1 MVRSLAFLLS
11 ALPTVRRFC
20 LNLLSKTQGL
30 KRIVCFIVLIFGFIA
45 GFSQKGAVL
54 FGIVSDSAGN
64 ALPGANVGVVNLSKP
79 VGGMAD
85 DKGNYSFEV
94 PDNKKLKVVVSFVGY
109 RKEERTLV
117 LRKGEKHRLDFV
129 LVEESSLLQAVEVR
143 GDNSREEG
151 LTRISSEWAKNVAG
165 PTGGVESLLK
175 SLDGV
180 SSNNELS
187 SQYNVRGG
195 NFDENLVYVND
206 IEVFRPFLVRSA
218 QQEGL
223 SFINSDM
230 VSDIVFSSGGF
241 DAKYGDK
248 MSSVL
253 DIKYRKPQEFS
264 ASASFG
270 LLGASLHVEQAL
282 GSRFTYQ
289 LGFRNKNTKH
299 LISAMDTEGD
309 YFPSFN
315 DLQLYATY
323 DLNEK
328 TELAFL
334 GNVAYNKYEFIP
346 QNRETSFGNLY
357 ELLKLKVYFDGQE
370 ADKFSSLFGAFML
383 THNPTK
389 DLQLKFI
396 VSGFATDE
404 RVNYDIQ
411 GQYWL
416 SETGLGYGDDEGL
429 ERGIGTY
436 KEHARN
442 HLVANIYNIEHKG
455 LKYGKGGKLRWGL
468 KYQRELIND
477 RMNEWKMV
485 DSAGYTI
492 PSNPDVPGV
501 YDTVTPPA
509 LQNVFK
515 SDNDM
520 SSNRLT
526 AYIQRDWSISTKAG
540 KWFLNAGARVSYW
553 DFNDEVFL
561 SPRASIGFS
570 PASKKDL
577 LFRFATGLYAQ
588 SPFYKEL
595 RDETGRINKDIRS
608 QKSWHFVLSSDWNF
622 TMLERPFKF
631 IASVY
636 YKYMWDLIPYR
647 VDNVQLRY
655 TARNNA
661 VGYARGIDMRL
672 YGEFI
677 KGIDSWLTLS
687 LMNTE
692 EDIDGDG
699 AGYIPRPTDQLYNIN
714 VSFQDYVPR
723 MPYLRV
729 YLNFNYGSGYPY
741 GAPNSERYLQTNRMP
756 DYLRCDIAFTF
767 RIKDENT
774 KWAQNNFM
782 KVFKRIWLNVEWFN
796 VFSSKNVISYFWVAD
811 YSNKY
816 YGVPNYLTPSQI
828 NAKLTVEF

>member
-1 MVRSLAFLLS
+1 M
-11 ALPTVRRFC
+11 
-20 LNLLSKTQGL
+20 
-30 KRIVCFIVLIFGFIA
+30 KRIICFFVSLICFFVS
-45 GFSQKGAVL
+45 FSQNQATIY
-54 FGIVSDSAGN
+54 GIVKDSLQNG
-64 ALPGANVGVVNLSKP
+64 LSPANVGVINLSKP
-79 VGGMAD
+79 IGSTTNEQGRFSLNVPAD
-85 DKGNYSFEV
+85 KEL
-94 PDNKKLKVVVSFVGY
+94 KLVVSYVGY
-109 RKEERTLV
+109 ETQEHTLV
-117 LRKGEKHRLDFV
+117 LSKGEKRELEFV
-129 LVEESSLLQAVEVR
+129 LSFASSTLPVAQVK
-143 GDNSREEG
+143 GDFSREEG
-151 LTRISSEWAKNVAG
+151 LTRISSQWAKHVAG
-165 PTGGVESLLK
+165 PIGGVESLLK
-175 SLDGV
+175 SIGGV

-206 IEVFRPFLVRSA
+206 IEVFRPFLVRNA

-264 ASASFG
+264 ATASVS
-270 LLGASLHVEQAL
+270 LLGANLHLEQAI
-282 GSRFTYQ
+282 GNRFTYQ

-328 TELAFL
+328 SEIAFL
-334 GNVAYNKYEFIP
+334 GNAAYNTYNFIP
-346 QNRETSFGNLY
+346 QNRETSFGNVY
-357 ELLKLKVYFDGQE
+357 EMLKLKVYFDGQE
-370 ADKFSSLFGAFML
+370 LDKFASLFGAVMF
-383 THNPTK
+383 TYNPFK
-389 DLQLKFI
+389 DLQLKLI
-396 VSGFATDE
+396 ASGFATDE
-404 RVNYDIQ
+404 RINYDIQ

-416 SETGLGYGDDEGL
+416 SETGLGYGDEEGL

-436 KEHARN
+436 IEHARN
-442 HLVANIYNIEHKG
+442 HLIANIYNIEHKG
-455 LKYGKGGKLRWGL
+455 YRFYDEGKLTWGI
-468 KYQRELIND
+468 KYQRELIYD
-477 RMNEWKMV
+477 RVNEWKMV
-485 DSAGYTI
+485 DSAGYAI
-492 PSNPDVPGV
+492 PSTPDIPGV
-501 YDTVTPPA
+501 YDTVSSPA

-515 SDNDM
+515 SNNEIE
-520 SSNRLT
+520 SNRIN
-526 AYIQRDWSISTKAG
+526 AYLQRDWKKYSKIGNWYANLG
-540 KWFLNAGARVSYW
+540 GRIMYW
-553 DFNDEVFL
+553 DFNNEVFV
-561 SPRASIGFS
+561 SPRASVSFT
-570 PASKKDL
+570 PAVNRDL
-577 LFRFATGLYAQ
+577 LFRFATGIYAQ

-595 RDETGRINKDIRS
+595 RNEKGEINPDIRS
-608 QKSWHFVLSSDWNF
+608 QKSWHIVLSSDWKF
-622 TMLERPFKF
+622 TMLDRPFKLMGS
-631 IASVY
+631 IY

-655 TARNNA
+655 SAQNNS
-661 VGYARGIDMRL
+661 VGFAKGIDVRL

-677 KGIDSWLTLS
+677 KGIDSWLSLS

-692 EDIDGDG
+692 EDIKGDN

-714 VSFQDYVPR
+714 ISFQDYVPK

-729 YLNFNYGSGYPY
+729 YLSFNYGSGYPY

-767 RIKDENT
+767 RIKDENSA
-774 KWAQNNFM
+774 WAKNNFM
-782 KVFKRIWLNVEWFN
+782 KAFKRIWFNVEWFN
-796 VFSSKNVISYFWVAD
+796 VFSTKNVISYFWVAD

-828 NAKLTVEF
+828 NAKLTLEF

>member
-1 MVRSLAFLLS
+1 M
-11 ALPTVRRFC
+11 
-20 LNLLSKTQGL
+20 
-30 KRIVCFIVLIFGFIA
+30 
-45 GFSQKGAVL
+45 
-54 FGIVSDSAGN
+54 
-64 ALPGANVGVVNLSKP
+64 
-79 VGGMAD
+79 
-85 DKGNYSFEV
+85 
-94 PDNKKLKVVVSFVGY
+94 
-109 RKEERTLV
+109 
-117 LRKGEKHRLDFV
+117 
-129 LVEESSLLQAVEVR
+129 
-143 GDNSREEG
+143 
-151 LTRISSEWAKNVAG
+151 
-165 PTGGVESLLK
+165 
-175 SLDGV
+175 

-389 DLQLKFI
+389 DLRLKFI
-396 VSGFATDE
+396 ASGFATDE

-468 KYQRELIND
+468 KYQRE
-477 RMNEWKMV
+477 
-485 DSAGYTI
+485 
-492 PSNPDVPGV
+492 
-501 YDTVTPPA
+501 
-509 LQNVFK
+509 Q
-515 SDNDM
+515 
-520 SSNRLT
+520 
-526 AYIQRDWSISTKAG
+526 
-540 KWFLNAGARVSYW
+540 
-553 DFNDEVFL
+553 
-561 SPRASIGFS
+561 
-570 PASKKDL
+570 L
-577 LFRFATGLYAQ
+577 L
-588 SPFYKEL
+588 
-595 RDETGRINKDIRS
+595 
-608 QKSWHFVLSSDWNF
+608 
-622 TMLERPFKF
+622 
-631 IASVY
+631 
-636 YKYMWDLIPYR
+636 
-647 VDNVQLRY
+647 
-655 TARNNA
+655 
-661 VGYARGIDMRL
+661 
-672 YGEFI
+672 
-677 KGIDSWLTLS
+677 
-687 LMNTE
+687 
-692 EDIDGDG
+692 
-699 AGYIPRPTDQLYNIN
+699 
-714 VSFQDYVPR
+714 
-723 MPYLRV
+723 
-729 YLNFNYGSGYPY
+729 
-741 GAPNSERYLQTNRMP
+741 
-756 DYLRCDIAFTF
+756 
-767 RIKDENT
+767 
-774 KWAQNNFM
+774 
-782 KVFKRIWLNVEWFN
+782 
-796 VFSSKNVISYFWVAD
+796 
-811 YSNKY
+811 
-816 YGVPNYLTPSQI
+816 
-828 NAKLTVEF
+828 

>member
-1 MVRSLAFLLS
+1 M
-11 ALPTVRRFC
+11 
-20 LNLLSKTQGL
+20 
-30 KRIVCFIVLIFGFIA
+30 KRIICFAVLIFSFAVSVSQNAERIYGFIKDTNQ
-45 GFSQKGAVL
+45 SPLAV
-54 FGIVSDSAGN
+54 
-64 ALPGANVGVVNLSKP
+64 ANIGVVNLSKP
-79 VGGMAD
+79 IGTTSD
-85 DKGNYSFEV
+85 DKGEYSLAV
-94 PDNKKLKVVVSFVGY
+94 PAGKKLKVIVSFVGY
-109 RKEERTLV
+109 KSIEREITLK
-117 LRKGEKHRLDFV
+117 KGEQRRLDFV
-129 LVEESSLLQAVEVR
+129 LSPESSVLKGVEVK
-143 GDNSREEG
+143 GDRSREEG
-151 LTRISSEWAKNVAG
+151 LTRINTEWAKHVAG
-165 PTGGVESLLK
+165 PTGGVEGLLK

-223 SFINSDM
+223 SFINSSM

-264 ASASFG
+264 ASVSVS
-270 LLGASLHVEQAL
+270 LLGASLHVEQL
-282 GSRFTYQ
+282 IGSRFTYQ

-299 LISAMDTEGD
+299 LISTLDTEGD

-328 TELAFL
+328 SEIAFL
-334 GNVAYNKYEFIP
+334 GNLAYNTYNFIP

-357 ELLKLKVYFDGQE
+357 EMLKLKIYFDGQE
-370 ADKFSSLFGAFML
+370 LDRFASLFGAFMY
-383 THNPTK
+383 TYNPNK
-389 DLQLKFI
+389 DLQLKLI
-396 VSGFATDE
+396 ASAFATDE

-416 SETGLGYGDDEGL
+416 SETGLGYGDEEGL

-436 KEHARN
+436 IEHARN
-442 HLVANIYNIEHKG
+442 HLYANIYNIEHKG
-455 LKYGKGGKLRWGL
+455 YRFYESGKLTWGI
-468 KYQRELIND
+468 KYQREIIED
-477 RMNEWKMV
+477 RVNEWKMV
-485 DSAGYTI
+485 DSAGYSI
-492 PSNPDVPGV
+492 PSSPDVMGR
-501 YDTVTPPA
+501 YEGITPPA
-509 LQNVFK
+509 LQNIYK
-515 SDNDM
+515 SNNDIV
-520 SSNRLT
+520 SNRLS
-526 AYIQRDWSISTKAG
+526 AYVQRDWKRETALG
-540 KWFLNAGARVSYW
+540 DWFANIGARIMYW
-553 DFNDEVFL
+553 DFNNEVFA
-561 SPRASIGFS
+561 SPRASVSFS
-570 PASKKDL
+570 PAKEKDL
-577 LFRFATGLYAQ
+577 LFRFATGIYAQ
-588 SPFYKEL
+588 SPFYKEI
-595 RDETGRINKDIRS
+595 RNAQGVINPDIRS
-608 QKSWHFVLSSDWNF
+608 QKSWHIVLSGDYNF
-622 TMLERPFKF
+622 TMLERPFKLMT
-631 IASVY
+631 SVY
-636 YKYMWDLIPYR
+636 YKYLWDLIPYQ

-655 TARNNA
+655 TAQNNA

-677 KGIDSWLTLS
+677 KGIDSWISLS

-692 EDIDGDG
+692 EDIEGDN

-729 YLNFNYGSGYPY
+729 YLSFNYGSGYPY
-741 GAPNSERYLQTNRMP
+741 GAPNTERYLQTNRMP

-774 KWAQNNFM
+774 SWAQNNFM
-782 KVFKRIWLNVEWFN
+782 KFFKRIWFNVEWFN
-796 VFSSKNVISYFWVAD
+796 VFSTKNVISYFWVAD

-828 NAKLTVEF
+828 NAKLTFEF